1 MLAAR
6 ALTIIWGDTPY
17 YWNWITLPESRSAIE
32 FHNCFTHCGC
42 FYFSV
47 THVNAIPLFLSLQF
61 LNRFPEVAQLS
72 DVCWLEIR
80 GVMSTLALS
89 PNTQYAAYL
98 VFKMVEADGFENR
111 PVELSVGIFGG
122 ETSTKNVCL
131 DPNSEGR
138 QHNKVVGL
146 QRPNVKRDGWLE
158 IEMGEFFNSGL
169 EDEEVQMSV
178 WEVRG
183 GNWKRG
189 LTIEGIEIRPKEE
202 EN

>member
-1 MLAAR
+1 MSFGIVFL
-6 ALTIIWGDTPY
+6 INCGFFFSCDTFQY
-17 YWNWITLPESRSAIE
+17 HS
-32 FHNCFTHCGC
+32 C
-42 FYFSV
+42 V
-47 THVNAIPLFLSLQF
+47 FLSLQ
-61 LNRFPEVAQLS
+61 LLYRFPEVALLL
-72 DVCWLEIR
+72 DVWWLEIR
-80 GVMSTLALS
+80 GVMSTVALS

-98 VFKMVEADGFENR
+98 VFKMVEPHGFQNH

-146 QRPNVKRDGWLE
+146 QRPNVRRDGWLE
-158 IEMGEFFNSGL
+158 IEMGEFFNSGI

-178 WEVRG
+178 WEVCDY
-183 GNWKRG
+183 NCKRG

-202 EN
+202 N